1 MRTSLSGGAAGRRT
15 RAPGSATV
23 GRLRTPWLPGQRGG
37 VRYVFFAAASVR
49 PDDVPAG
56 VPVPTRDDQSQA
68 SSPADVPPPEHP
80 H

>member
-1 MRTSLSGGAAGRRT
+1 MIRVCFGPRCFLGPERRSEGRSRPLACLKVNAA
-15 RAPGSATV
+15 ACAAFV
-23 GRLRTPWLPGQRGG
+23 LR
-37 VRYVFFAAASVR
+37 AASVR